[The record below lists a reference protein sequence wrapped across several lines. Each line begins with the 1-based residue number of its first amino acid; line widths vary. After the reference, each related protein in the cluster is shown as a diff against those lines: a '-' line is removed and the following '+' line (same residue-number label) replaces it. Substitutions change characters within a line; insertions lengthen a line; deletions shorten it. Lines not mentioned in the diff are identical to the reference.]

1 MFCFLGEN
9 LPSERADVDDDDD
22 DDFKVNLQMFSR
34 SPSPTNTES
43 SEGSVNPLK
52 GLQMAEFA
60 LSEEELSDK
69 ILENNKLDDKL
80 KSLTVSD
87 KDVRSV
93 VNDLSEPAEVLTE
106 DEVEEEIEEDVA
118 EESIVRNNK
127 NSTNQHRSLSNDNKS
142 PPRPVSDTKSHAG
155 KHEKSPT
162 KSQHSYTTDFSS
174 ASEIETRS
182 ERSHSKT
189 YSDQKSSKSL
199 RTSRS
204 SRSSRSSQSSRSSR
218 SSRSSQSSRST
229 KRSKSHD
236 RSRSRRND
244 SDYSRSKVSIL
255 NIFMP
260 RSQWAYGYNTDWSI
274 LCIAL
279 E

>member
-1 MFCFLGEN
+1 
-9 LPSERADVDDDDD
+9 
-22 DDFKVNLQMFSR
+22 MFSR
-34 SPSPTNTES
+34 SPSPTNAES
-43 SEGSVNPLK
+43 SEDSVNPLK

-182 ERSHSKT
+182 ERSHSQT
-189 YSDQKSSKSL
+189 YSDQKSSKSS

-229 KRSKSHD
+229 KRSKSRD
-236 RSRSRRND
+236 RSRRND

-260 RSQWAYGYNTDWSI
+260 HTQWACGYNTDWSI